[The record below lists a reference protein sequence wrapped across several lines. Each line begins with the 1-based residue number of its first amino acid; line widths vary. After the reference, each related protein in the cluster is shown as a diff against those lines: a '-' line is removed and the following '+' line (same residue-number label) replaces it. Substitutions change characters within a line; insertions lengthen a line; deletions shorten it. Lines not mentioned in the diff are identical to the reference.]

1 MTIAGE
7 ENMNLKD
14 LLFQKKLPI
23 LTQWFEEVLSTYP
36 ADSQNFIKEKGNRFA
51 NPVGATIGESLEGLY
66 GELLRGWE
74 EEKVYPFLDP
84 IIRMRAV
91 QQLSPSQ
98 AISFIPSLKK
108 IVSLELAKEIQR
120 NHLVGEFQEFAA
132 EVDRLTL
139 LSFDRYMSC
148 REKVYEIKIQELKN
162 SSEQVWQRIRMI
174 YEKQDKKV
182 GYMTSTIDS
191 SK

>member
-1 MTIAGE
+1 
-7 ENMNLKD
+7 
-14 LLFQKKLPI
+14 
-23 LTQWFEEVLSTYP
+23 
-36 ADSQNFIKEKGNRFA
+36 
-51 NPVGATIGESLEGLY
+51 LY

-120 NHLVGEFQEFAA
+120 NHLVEELHEFAA

-139 LSFDRYMSC
+139 LSFDMYMSC

-174 YEKQDKKV
+174 YEQQDKKV
-182 GYMTSTIDS
+182 GYMTNNIDS

>member
-7 ENMNLKD
+7 ENMNLQD

-36 ADSQNFIKEKGNRFA
+36 ADSQNFIREKGNRFA
-51 NPVGATIGESLEGLY
+51 NPVGATIVESLEGLY

-74 EEKVYPFLDP
+74 EEKVLPFLDP

-98 AISFIPSLKK
+98 AISFIPALKK
-108 IVSLELAKEIQR
+108 IVSLELDKEIKR
-120 NHLVGEFQEFAA
+120 NHLVEELHEFAA

-139 LSFDRYMSC
+139 LSFDMYMSC
-148 REKVYEIKIQELKN
+148 REKVHEIKIQELKN
-162 SSEQVWQRIRMI
+162 SSEKVWQRIRML
-174 YEKQDKKV
+174 YEKKDKKV
-182 GYMTSTIDS
+182 DYMTSNIDLL
-191 SK
+191 K